1 MRAWLLDKIGSL
13 KDLRLADAAEPKPGP
28 GEALL
33 RVEFASLNPADRYLA
48 EALYPARP
56 ALPHILG
63 RDGIGTVVAVGAGV
77 QGLARGA
84 RRVVLRGEAGV
95 NRPGLFAQY
104 AVVAADCLAEPPA
117 GWSPQQCAAAPLVY
131 LTAYQAL
138 TMWGEL
144 PPSVVLVT
152 GASGGVGVAAVHLA
166 RAMGHTV
173 LAMSRDAGKAEK
185 LRRQGAQLV
194 VDPKDPQWPKRVKEF
209 LKGGKVDLAVDHIG
223 GELFSQV
230 LETLGGQGKVS
241 CVGRLAGPVPSFNT
255 ASLFFRK
262 LRIGGVNVGSYQ
274 EGGARMAW
282 DAVLKLLQKTGAVPQ
297 VDSVWEFE
305 RLPEAFARLA
315 AGPMGKVVLKVAT
328 KV

>member
-13 KDLRLADAAEPKPGP
+13 KDLRLADTAEPKPG
-28 GEALL
+28 ECDVLL

-63 RDGIGTVVAVGAGV
+63 RDGIGIVAAVGAGV
-77 QGLARGA
+77 RGLACGA

-95 NRPGLFAQY
+95 TRPGLFAQY

-131 LTAYQAL
+131 LTAFQAL

-144 PPSVVLVT
+144 APCAVLVT

-166 RAMGHTV
+166 RALGHTV

-194 VDPKDPQWPKRVKEF
+194 VDPNDPQWRNRAKEF
-209 LKGGKVDLAVDHIG
+209 LKGGKVDLAVDNIG
-223 GELFSQV
+223 GELFNQV
-230 LETLGGQGKVS
+230 LETLGAGGKVS

-255 ASLFFRK
+255 ASLFFRQ
-262 LRIGGVNVGSYQ
+262 LRIGGVHVGAYQ
-274 EGGARMAW
+274 AGEARMAW
-282 DAVLKLLQKTGAVPQ
+282 EAVLKLLRKTGATPL

-315 AGPMGKVVLKVAT
+315 AGPMGKVVLKIP
-328 KV
+328 

>member
-13 KDLRLADAAEPKPGP
+13 QDLRLAETAEPKPGE
-28 GEALL
+28 GEVLL

-56 ALPHILG
+56 VLPHILG
-63 RDGIGTVVAVGAGV
+63 RDGLGTVVSVGAGV
-77 QGLARGA
+77 RGLASGA
-84 RRVVLRGEAGV
+84 RCVVLRGEAGV

-104 AVVAADCLAEPPA
+104 AAVPADCLAAPPS

-166 RAMGHTV
+166 RALGHTV

-185 LRRQGAQLV
+185 LRRQGAQSV
-194 VDPKDPQWPKRVKEF
+194 VDPNDPRWPKQVKEF
-209 LKGGKVDLAVDHIG
+209 LKGGKVGLAVDTIG
-223 GELFSQV
+223 GESFNQV
-230 LETLGGQGKVS
+230 LETLGAGGKVS
-241 CVGRLAGPVPSFNT
+241 CVGRLAGPVPAFNT
-255 ASLFFRK
+255 ASLFFRR
-262 LRIGGVNVGSYQ
+262 LRIGGVNVGAYQ
-274 EGGARMAW
+274 ARDGFTAW
-282 DAVLKLLQKTGAVPQ
+282 EAVLKLLQKTGATPL
-297 VDSVWEFE
+297 VDSEWEFE
-305 RLPEAFARLA
+305 RLPDAFVRLA
-315 AGPMGKVVLKVAT
+315 AGPMGKVVLKIP
-328 KV
+328 

>member
-1 MRAWLLDKIGSL
+1 MMRAWLLDKIGSL
-13 KDLRLADAAEPKPGP
+13 QNLRLGETAEPRP
-28 GEALL
+28 GEGEVLL

-56 ALPHILG
+56 VLPHILG
-63 RDGIGTVVAVGAGV
+63 RDGLGTVVAVGPGV
-77 QGLARGA
+77 QGLASGA
-84 RRVVLRGEAGV
+84 RRVILRGEAGV

-104 AVVAADCLAEPPA
+104 AAVPADCLAAPTP
-117 GWSPQQCAAAPLVY
+117 GWSPQQSAAAPLVY

-144 PPSVVLVT
+144 PPSTVLVT

-185 LRRQGAQLV
+185 LRQQGAQSV
-194 VDPKDPQWPKRVKEF
+194 VDPNDPQWPKRVKEF
-209 LKGGKVDLAVDHIG
+209 LKGGKVDLAVDTIG
-223 GELFSQV
+223 GESFNQV
-230 LETLGGQGKVS
+230 LETLGAGGKVS

-262 LRIGGVNVGSYQ
+262 LRIGGVNVAAYQ
-274 EGGARMAW
+274 GREAHAAW
-282 DAVLKLLQKTGAVPQ
+282 DSVLKLLKKTGAAPL
-297 VDSVWEFE
+297 VDSEWEFE

-315 AGPMGKVVLKVAT
+315 AGPMGKVVLKIAP
-328 KV
+328 